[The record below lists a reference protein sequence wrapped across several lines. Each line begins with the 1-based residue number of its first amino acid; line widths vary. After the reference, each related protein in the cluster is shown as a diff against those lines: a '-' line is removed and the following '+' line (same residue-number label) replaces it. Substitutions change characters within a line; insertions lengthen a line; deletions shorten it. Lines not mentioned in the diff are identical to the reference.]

1 MRICSVMDCLY
12 IDRATYLCT
21 EPFIRVD
28 AKGGCVTYKID
39 MEYLRLV
46 WHIDIHASLKS
57 KGFVPET
64 QEMVD
69 KALSLSHTPNRKA
82 GEEGN

>member
-12 IDRATYLCT
+12 VDRATHFCT
-21 EPFIRVD
+21 EPFIKINASRE
-28 AKGGCVTYKID
+28 CMTYKVD
-39 MEYLRLV
+39 KKYLEQV
-46 WHIDIHASLKS
+46 WHISIHNSLQA

-69 KALSLSHTPNRKA
+69 MALSLSHTPNRKA